1 MRKILRFLLPLLLVG
16 AGVAVFMQLKSSG
29 PEDVPTM
36 VTERRW
42 PVEAVRVQFRE
53 MRPTVRLY
61 GRVESPTESR
71 IRSALST
78 DVSASFALVGQAV
91 RQEEVLL
98 QLDDMDATLALSQRQ
113 AELAEIEARIRSE
126 NSRYRNDLAALTQE
140 QQLLALT
147 QSALQRAE
155 KLAQTQAGSQA
166 NVDNAR
172 EAVARQ
178 TLSLSSRRYAI
189 EDHPPRLA
197 QLQARRQQAA
207 AQRDR
212 ATRDLERTRVTAPF
226 AGRIT
231 AVHVSPGDRV
241 YPGDRL
247 VDLFDTTATEV
258 RAQVPNR
265 HLKAIRQSLADGIT
279 IDGTAMMGGSEFA
292 LELTRLS
299 AKIESGEGGVD
310 AFFRFRGGHP
320 SLELGRTMA
329 VLVTLPPQGDVFALP
344 ATAIYGA
351 DSAYRIRDDR
361 LERVR
366 LQRVGGYRNGEW
378 GTWSLFRGKALEAG
392 DILLANQLPNA
403 VEGLGVEVISLRD

>member
-1 MRKILRFLLPLLLVG
+1 MRRTFRFLLPLLLVG
-16 AGVAVFMQLKSSG
+16 AGVALFMQLKSSG
-29 PEDVPTM
+29 PQDAPTV

-53 MRPTVRLY
+53 LRPTVRLY

-78 DVSASFALVGQAV
+78 DVRSSFALVGQAV
-91 RQEEVLL
+91 SQDDVLL
-98 QLDDMDATLALSQRQ
+98 QLDDVDAKLALAQRQ
-113 AELAEIEARIRSE
+113 AELAEIEARIESE
-126 NSRYRNDLAALTQE
+126 NSRYRNDIAALTQE
-140 QQLLALT
+140 QQLLALA

-178 TLSLSSRRYAI
+178 RLSLSSRQYAI

-197 QLQARRQQAA
+197 QLRARRQQAA

-241 YPGDRL
+241 HPGDRL
-247 VDLFDTTATEV
+247 VDLFDITATEV

-265 HLKAIRQSLADGIT
+265 HLPAIRQSLGDGVT
-279 IDGTAMMGGSEFA
+279 IDAVVIMDGSEFA

-310 AFFRFRGGHP
+310 AFFGFSDDRP
-320 SLELGRTMA
+320 PLELGRTMA
-329 VLVTLPPQGDVFALP
+329 VLVTLPPQAGVFALP

-366 LQRVGGYRNGEW
+366 LQRVGGYRNGKW
-378 GTWSLFRGKALEAG
+378 GTWSLFRGSGLKTG
-392 DILLANQLPNA
+392 DTLLANQLPNA
-403 VEGLGVEVISLRD
+403 VEGLSVEIISVHD

>member
-1 MRKILRFLLPLLLVG
+1 MRRTFRFLLPLLLVG
-16 AGVAVFMQLKSSG
+16 AGVALFMQLKSSG
-29 PEDVPTM
+29 PQDAPTV

-53 MRPTVRLY
+53 LRPTVRLY

-78 DVSASFALVGQAV
+78 DVRSSFALVGQAV
-91 RQEEVLL
+91 SQGDVLL
-98 QLDDMDATLALSQRQ
+98 QLDDVDAKLALAQRQ
-113 AELAEIEARIRSE
+113 AELAEIEARIESE
-126 NSRYRNDLAALTQE
+126 NSRYRNDIAALTQE
-140 QQLLALT
+140 QQLLALA
-147 QSALQRAE
+147 QNALQRAE

-178 TLSLSSRRYAI
+178 RLSLSSRQYAI

-231 AVHVSPGDRV
+231 AVHISPGDRV
-241 YPGDRL
+241 HPGDRL
-247 VDLFDTTATEV
+247 VDLFDITATEV

-265 HLKAIRQSLADGIT
+265 HLPAIRQSLGDGVT
-279 IDGTAMMGGSEFA
+279 IDAVVMMDGSEFA

-310 AFFRFRGGHP
+310 AFFEFSDDRP
-320 SLELGRTMA
+320 PLELGRTMA
-329 VLVTLPPQGDVFALP
+329 VLVTLPPQAGVFALP
-344 ATAIYGA
+344 ETAIYGA

-378 GTWSLFRGKALEAG
+378 GTWSLFRGSVLEAG
-392 DILLANQLPNA
+392 DTLLANQLPNA
-403 VEGLGVEVISLRD
+403 VEGLSVEIISVHD

>member
-1 MRKILRFLLPLLLVG
+1 MRRTFRFLLPLLLVG
-16 AGVAVFMQLKSSG
+16 AGVALFMQLKSSG
-29 PEDVPTM
+29 PQDAPTV

-53 MRPTVRLY
+53 LRPTVRLY

-78 DVSASFALVGQAV
+78 DVRSSFALVGQAV
-91 RQEEVLL
+91 SQDDVLL
-98 QLDDMDATLALSQRQ
+98 QLDDVDAKLALAQRQ
-113 AELAEIEARIRSE
+113 AELAEIEARIESE
-126 NSRYRNDLAALTQE
+126 NSRYRNDIAALTQE
-140 QQLLALT
+140 QQLLALA

-178 TLSLSSRRYAI
+178 RLSLSSRQYAI

-197 QLQARRQQAA
+197 QLRARRQQAA

-241 YPGDRL
+241 HPGDRL
-247 VDLFDTTATEV
+247 VDLFDITATEV

-265 HLKAIRQSLADGIT
+265 HLPAIRQSLGDGVT
-279 IDGTAMMGGSEFA
+279 IDAVVIMDGSEFA

-310 AFFRFRGGHP
+310 AFFGFSDDRP
-320 SLELGRTMA
+320 PLELGRTMA
-329 VLVTLPPQGDVFALP
+329 VLVTLPPQAGVFALP

-366 LQRVGGYRNGEW
+366 LQRVGGYRNGKW
-378 GTWSLFRGKALEAG
+378 GTWSLFRGSALEGG
-392 DILLANQLPNA
+392 DTLLANQLPNA
-403 VEGLGVEVISLRD
+403 VEGLSVEIISVHD

>member
-1 MRKILRFLLPLLLVG
+1 MRRTFRFLLPLLLVG
-16 AGVAVFMQLKSSG
+16 AGVALFMQLKSSG
-29 PEDVPTM
+29 PEDAPTV

-53 MRPTVRLY
+53 LRPTVRLY

-71 IRSALST
+71 IRSALSA
-78 DVSASFALVGQAV
+78 DVRSSFALVGQAV
-91 RQEEVLL
+91 SQDDVLL
-98 QLDDMDATLALSQRQ
+98 QLDDVDAKLALAQRQ
-113 AELAEIEARIRSE
+113 AELAEIKARIESE
-126 NSRYRNDLAALTQE
+126 NSRYRNDLNALAQE
-140 QQLLALT
+140 QQLLALV

-178 TLSLSSRRYAI
+178 TLSLSSRQYAI

-197 QLQARRQQAA
+197 QLQARQQQAA

-212 ATRDLERTRVTAPF
+212 ATRDLERTRVVAPF
-226 AGRIT
+226 TGRIT

-241 YPGDRL
+241 HPGDRL
-247 VDLFDTTATEV
+247 VDMFDTTATEV

-265 HLKAIRQSLADGIT
+265 HLPAIRQSLGAGVT
-279 IDGTAMMGGSEFA
+279 IDATAMMDGSEFA
-292 LELTRLS
+292 LQLTRLS

-310 AFFRFRGGHP
+310 AFFRFTEDRP
-320 SLELGRTMA
+320 PLELGRTMA
-329 VLVTLPPQGDVFALP
+329 VLVTLPTQAGVFALP
-344 ATAIYGA
+344 AAAIYGA
-351 DSAYRIRDDR
+351 DSAYRISDDR

-378 GTWSLFRGKALEAG
+378 GSWSLFRGSALKTG
-392 DILLANQLPNA
+392 DTLLANQLPNA
-403 VEGLGVEVISLRD
+403 VEGLSVEIISLRD